1 MDVKNNSL
9 INTFQ
14 INKKDI
20 ITIVGAGG
28 KTSLMLSASSYLRK
42 DYKVLV
48 TTTTHIYMPDK
59 KYYDEMIVVSE
70 DEDNN
75 LDEILE
81 TNKKGVYII
90 GSEVINNSNKP
101 KLKGLSFEMLDKV
114 TPYFDIIIIEGD
126 GSKEKPLKGWKDNEP
141 VVYSKT
147 TKTIGVIDINSL
159 GLDINEENIHRVDK
173 FLQIVNENL
182 DDEKSY
188 KKVSINHLKNIITN
202 KNGLFKISI
211 GEKTLFINKCEDEK
225 SIISAKKLI
234 NKLKN
239 ETNIDKLIYGSV
251 LEDKFTDLY

>member
-1 MDVKNNSL
+1 MD
-9 INTFQ
+9 
-14 INKKDI
+14 
-20 ITIVGAGG
+20 
-28 KTSLMLSASSYLRK
+28 LR
-42 DYKVLV
+42 
-48 TTTTHIYMPDK
+48 
-59 KYYDEMIVVSE
+59 
-70 DEDNN
+70 
-75 LDEILE
+75 
-81 TNKKGVYII
+81 
-90 GSEVINNSNKP
+90 
-101 KLKGLSFEMLDKV
+101 
-114 TPYFDIIIIEGD
+114 
-126 GSKEKPLKGWKDNEP
+126 EKPLKGWKDNEP

-147 TKTIGVIDINSL
+147 TKTIGVIDITSL

-173 FLQIVNENL
+173 FLQIVNEDL

>member
-173 FLQIVNENL
+173 FLQIVNEDL

>member
-101 KLKGLSFEMLDKV
+101 KLKGLSFEMLDKI
-114 TPYFDIIIIEGD
+114 TPYFDILIIEGD
-126 GSKEKPLKGWKDNEP
+126 GSREKPLKGWKDNEP

-147 TKTIGVIDINSL
+147 TKTIGVIDITSL
-159 GLDINEENIHRVDK
+159 GLDINEENVHRVEK

-182 DDEKSY
+182 GDERSY

-202 KNGLFKISI
+202 KKSRNRHSCGIFNGKMYTT
-211 GEKTLFINKCEDEK
+211 TL
-225 SIISAKKLI
+225 
-234 NKLKN
+234 
-239 ETNIDKLIYGSV
+239 
-251 LEDKFTDLY
+251 

>member
-101 KLKGLSFEMLDKV
+101 KLKGLSFEMLDKI

-126 GSKEKPLKGWKDNEP
+126 GSREKPLKGWKDNEP

-147 TKTIGVIDINSL
+147 P
-159 GLDINEENIHRVDK
+159 
-173 FLQIVNENL
+173 
-182 DDEKSY
+182 
-188 KKVSINHLKNIITN
+188 
-202 KNGLFKISI
+202 
-211 GEKTLFINKCEDEK
+211 
-225 SIISAKKLI
+225 
-234 NKLKN
+234 
-239 ETNIDKLIYGSV
+239 IY
-251 LEDKFTDLY
+251 L

>member
-147 TKTIGVIDINSL
+147 TKTIGVIDITSL

-173 FLQIVNENL
+173 FLQIVNEDL

-251 LEDKFTDLY
+251 IEDKFTDLY

>member
-159 GLDINEENIHRVDK
+159 GLDINEENVHRVEK
-173 FLQIVNENL
+173 FLQIVNEDL

-251 LEDKFTDLY
+251 IEDKFTDLY

>member
-48 TTTTHIYMPDK
+48 TTTTHIYMPEK

-101 KLKGLSFEMLDKV
+101 KLKGLSFEMLDKI

-126 GSKEKPLKGWKDNEP
+126 GSREKPLKGWKDNEP

-159 GLDINEENIHRVDK
+159 GLDINEENVHRVEK

-182 DDEKSY
+182 GDERSY

-202 KNGLFKISI
+202 KKGLFKISI
-211 GEKTLFINKCEDEK
+211 GEKILFINKCENEK
-225 SIISAKKLI
+225 SIINAKKLI

-251 LEDKFTDLY
+251 IEDKFTDLY